1 MATVAG
7 CVVVCNFVIGRIQ
20 EVRRRKVEQEV
31 ATGQIRS
38 SLPRVFAAIVRPH
51 RECLARKRRILVKR
65 EANGTLVLTRWL
77 GELSHFYK
85 TTVLPELHAHF
96 LTVGHPD
103 LVVRLADE
111 AAFLDWFLTS
121 DPLHWRAEDFASGQ
135 PEPDMG
141 PIEFEAWCRRALSRS
156 DWNARIA
163 PAGAAQAATIL
174 AERDGV
180 TMAVQCR
187 LSAQPVGTKA
197 VQEVLTARRLYQ
209 RQIAVVVSNEGF
221 MPLAR
226 SMAQAEGVC
235 LLHHSELDGI
245 APEELVGA
253 ATPRRPA
260 AFEVQVEEDALDAST
275 RGKAVRVFGRR

>member
-1 MATVAG
+1 MPSRQRKYAIEQFPFIAFSGIICLWLYAGWQHQTLLVVVATVAG

-141 PIEFEAWCRRALSRS
+141 PIEFEAWCRRA
-156 DWNARIA
+156 
-163 PAGAAQAATIL
+163 P
-174 AERDGV
+174 
-180 TMAVQCR
+180 
-187 LSAQPVGTKA
+187 
-197 VQEVLTARRLYQ
+197 Q
-209 RQIAVVVSNEGF
+209 R
-221 MPLAR
+221 
-226 SMAQAEGVC
+226 C
-235 LLHHSELDGI
+235 
-245 APEELVGA
+245 
-253 ATPRRPA
+253 
-260 AFEVQVEEDALDAST
+260 
-275 RGKAVRVFGRR
+275 